1 MIDLTRSERSFL
13 SRLARPGRVLLGHH
27 DPETGAVARWEIAK
41 LDPAGEASAHES
53 GSTHTPQTVRAS
65 LVALAKARGWIGPA
79 AVYGHA
85 DIGEGAAGQTVLRLT
100 RRGRAVAYAAGLSDD
115 IASRVTPSAASVIPE
130 TCEGDPKS
138 AAVGRGA
145 AASIASVRSADLAT
159 PATTI
164 DGLVAALRADSPL
177 NWLRARKGRD
187 GKALISDAEIAA
199 GERLRCDFERGEALP
214 PVTANLSAVASGSS
228 DPSAREHAFADRL
241 DRSIGAKNRVQRALH
256 HVGPELAPILMDV
269 CCFGRPIAQVEASYG
284 WPQRSGKVVLR
295 IALGQ
300 LARHYG
306 FMSGAPSGDPSA
318 GPSAALSRT
327 ASEADGSAELPVVTG

>member
-13 SRLARPGRVLLGHH
+13 SRLARPGRVVLGHH
-27 DPETGAVARWEIAK
+27 DPETGAVARWEVAQ
-41 LDPAGEASAHES
+41 LDPAGKASAHAF
-53 GSTHTPQTVRAS
+53 GSTYTPQTVRAS
-65 LVALAKARGWIGPA
+65 LVALAEARGWIGPA

-85 DIGEGAAGQTVLRLT
+85 EIGDGVTGQTVLRLT
-100 RRGRAVAYAAGLSDD
+100 RRGRAVSYAAGLSDD
-115 IASRVTPSAASVIPE
+115 TAARGAPGAASALPAQRAA
-130 TCEGDPKS
+130 DPQA

-145 AASIASVRSADLAT
+145 AASITSVRSADLAT
-159 PATTI
+159 PSTTV

-177 NWLRARKGRD
+177 HWLRARKGRD

-199 GERLRCDFERGEALP
+199 GERLRCDFERGQALP
-214 PVTANLSAVASGSS
+214 PVTANLSAVASGGS
-228 DPSAREHAFADRL
+228 DPGTREHAFADRL
-241 DRSIGAKNRVQRALH
+241 DRSIGAKTRVQRALD
-256 HVGPELAPILMDV
+256 HVGPEMAPILIDV

-318 GPSAALSRT
+318 GLLGALRNPNGD
-327 ASEADGSAELPVVTG
+327 ARGEEEVLDVAG